1 VRLKLGRRPIAVPV
15 RERARL
21 ANDHKQ
27 HCEADRESLRGR
39 QNRTQPTHDARNMR
53 GGGSP
58 FSLPSVSNTDIQS
71 QRLLT
76 NSTFTTLRQLGDF
89 GDRGLTLRVR
99 FQVANVFFRPG
110 NPLAASIC
118 YLALHSHDFLPSML
132 SYSRNKQFGFVL
144 DGVGLVN
151 SSYSTNCH
159 VGMQLA
165 VT

>member
-1 VRLKLGRRPIAVPV
+1 MTTSNFAKLIEKACEVAKIELSPPMILAKH
-15 RERARL
+15 ARW
-21 ANDHKQ
+21 
-27 HCEADRESLRGR
+27 
-39 QNRTQPTHDARNMR
+39 
-53 GGGSP
+53 GSP
-58 FSLPSVSNTDIQS
+58 FSLPSVSNADIQS

-132 SYSRNKQFGFVL
+132 SYSCNQQFGLVL

-151 SSYSTNCH
+151 SLCSTNCH
-159 VGMQLA
+159 VAMQFA
-165 VT
+165 AT